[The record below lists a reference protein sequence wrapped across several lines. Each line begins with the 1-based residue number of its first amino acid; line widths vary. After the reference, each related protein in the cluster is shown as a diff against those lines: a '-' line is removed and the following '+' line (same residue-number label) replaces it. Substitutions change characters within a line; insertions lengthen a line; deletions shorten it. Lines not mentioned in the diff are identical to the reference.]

1 MVTRIFLCNERSEP
15 DIRTFI
21 SEAMEDIANGE
32 RYIIT
37 WNCGSVQTV
46 KVGDRAYFK
55 RIGSAVQG
63 YFACGQVV
71 AADREYQ
78 LRLKSNRYRELS
90 EAYDV
95 DLYDNCFR
103 VWVAWDSCV
112 DFDHPLRSDQLR
124 QLPQFQGMPL
134 EPQAEAGVFREEY
147 VRLLDREWDRHSQRM
162 AKEGKGLRL
171 VDVYYRWAREDVN
184 DGAWEDAINSF
195 TQTIRLR
202 PNFVK
207 AYIGRGDVYL
217 GLKQY
222 PEAIADFG
230 QAIYLQPDKAK
241 EAYYKRGLAYLKLGQ
256 NEQALADLQEAIAI
270 DPQYLEAYLALGN
283 SYFKLKSYE
292 QAIANYSQLI
302 NLDASFGNAL
312 YRRGRCYFIL
322 KEFANAIKDFTEAI
336 ALNPELADA
345 YYYRGLAQTELHQ
358 TANAIADLQQAI
370 RLYREQGK
378 TDKLERTKQFLETL
392 EPSEPI
398 TPNLPA
404 KEILQIPETATS
416 RMDEAIPPESPQVIT
431 KTEIQVVEKPV
442 EKIVEKFIEVEK
454 EKLVVLNI
462 GERSPTE
469 KTALVAVTSH
479 YAQDGWQVRPVSK
492 AECGYDLHCTK
503 GDRQEEVLIKHIDQ
517 PEQPFS
523 ITTSEVEAIRDQP
536 NFVLWVVS
544 VNSDYDHPICQR
556 WSGAEILQR
565 FDLQPVEFVAKIKA
579 PELAYASETTAEVS
593 DA

>member
-21 SEAMEDIANGE
+21 SEAMEDIADGE

-55 RIGSAVQG
+55 RIGSSVQG

-95 DLYDNCFR
+95 DLYDNTFR

-184 DGAWEDAINSF
+184 DGAWEEAINSF
-195 TQTIRLR
+195 TQAIRLR
-202 PNFVK
+202 PNFTR

-217 GLKQY
+217 GLKRY
-222 PEAIADFG
+222 PEAIADFS
-230 QAIYLQPDKAK
+230 QAIYLQPEKAK
-241 EAYYKRGLAYLKLGQ
+241 EAYYKRGLAYLKQEQ
-256 NEQALADLQEAIAI
+256 NEQGLADLREATAI
-270 DPQYLEAYLALGN
+270 DPQYQEAILALGN
-283 SYFKLKSYE
+283 AYFKLKSYE
-292 QAIANYSQLI
+292 QAIASYSQLI
-302 NLDASFGNAL
+302 HLDPSFGNAL
-312 YRRGRCYFIL
+312 YRRGRCYFLL
-322 KEFANAIKDFTEAI
+322 KEFANAVKDFSEAI
-336 ALNPELADA
+336 AINPELADA
-345 YYYRGLAQTELHQ
+345 HYYRGLAQAELNQ
-358 TANAIADLQQAI
+358 NASAAVDLQQAI
-370 RLYREQGK
+370 DLYRQQGK
-378 TDKLERTKQFLETL
+378 ADKLERAKQFLDTL
-392 EPSEPI
+392 ELSESTP
-398 TPNLPA
+398 PNLPN
-404 KEILQIPETATS
+404 KEILQIPETTTSASRPDPATPDS
-416 RMDEAIPPESPQVIT
+416 EPQV
-431 KTEIQVVEKPV
+431 IQVVEKPV
-442 EKIVEKFIEVEK
+442 EKIVEKFIEIER

-462 GERSPTE
+462 GERSPSE
-469 KTALVAVTSH
+469 KTALVAVTSN
-479 YAQDGWQVRPVSK
+479 YSQDGWQVRPVSK
-492 AECGYDLHCTK
+492 VECGYDLHCTK

-523 ITTSEVEAIRDQP
+523 ITTSEVEAARRQP

-544 VNSDYDHPICQR
+544 TNSDSEHPVCQR
-556 WSGAEILQR
+556 WSGAEILQQ
-565 FDLQPVEFVAKIKA
+565 FDLQPVEFVAKIKTET
-579 PELAYASETTAEVS
+579 PASTS

>member
-21 SEAMEDIANGE
+21 REAMEDIANGE

-78 LRLKSNRYRELS
+78 LRLKASRYRELS

-134 EPQAEAGVFREEY
+134 EPQSDAGVFREEY
-147 VRLLDREWDRHSQRM
+147 VRLLDREWERHSYRM
-162 AKEGKGLRL
+162 AREGKGLRL
-171 VDVYYRWAREDVN
+171 VDVYYRWGREDME
-184 DGAWEDAINSF
+184 DEAWEEAINSF
-195 TQTIRLR
+195 TQAIRLR

-217 GLKQY
+217 ALKRY

-230 QAIYLQPDKAK
+230 QAIYLQPEKAK
-241 EAYYKRGLAYLKLGQ
+241 EAYYKRGLAHLKQGQ
-256 NEQALADLQEAIAI
+256 NEQALADLQEAIAL
-270 DPQYLEAYLALGN
+270 DPAFLDALYALAN
-283 SYFKLKSYE
+283 AYFKLKSYE
-292 QAIANYSQLI
+292 QAIASYSQLI
-302 NLDASFGNAL
+302 AQDASFGNAL

-322 KEFANAIKDFTEAI
+322 KEFANAIKDFREAI

-345 YYYRGLAQTELHQ
+345 YYYRGLAHSELQ
-358 TANAIADLQQAI
+358 ETATATADLQQAVV
-370 RLYREQGK
+370 LYRQQGK
-378 TDKLERTKQFLETL
+378 TDKLERAQQFLETL
-392 EPSEPI
+392 EPSEPV

-404 KEILQIPETATS
+404 KEILQIPEAT
-416 RMDEAIPPESPQVIT
+416 T
-431 KTEIQVVEKPV
+431 KTELQV
-442 EKIVEKFIEVEK
+442 VEK
-454 EKLVVLNI
+454 EKLVVVNI
-462 GERSPTE
+462 GERSASE

-479 YAQDGWQVRPVSK
+479 YAQEGWDVRPVSK
-492 AECGYDLHCTK
+492 ADCGYDLHCTK

-517 PEQPFS
+517 PEQPFC
-523 ITTSEVEAIRDQP
+523 ITTSEVEAVRQQP
-536 NFVLWVVS
+536 NLVLWVVS
-544 VNSDYDHPICQR
+544 INGEDGSPRCQR
-556 WSGAEILQR
+556 WSGAEILEQ
-565 FDLQPVEFVAKIKA
+565 FDLQPVEFVAKIKQ
-579 PELAYASETTAEVS
+579 PEMA
-593 DA
+593 DANGA

>member
-21 SEAMEDIANGE
+21 SEAMEDIADGE

-55 RIGSAVQG
+55 RIGSSVQG

-78 LRLKSNRYRELS
+78 LRLKASRYRELS

-112 DFDHPLRSDQLR
+112 DFDQPLRSDQLR

-162 AKEGKGLRL
+162 AKEGKGMRL

-184 DGAWEDAINSF
+184 DGAWEEAINSF
-195 TQTIRLR
+195 TQSIRLR

-222 PEAIADFG
+222 AEAIADFG

-241 EAYYKRGLAYLKLGQ
+241 EAYYKRGLAHLKQGQ
-256 NEQALADLQEAIAI
+256 NEQALADLQEAITI

-292 QAIANYSQLI
+292 QAITNYSQLI

-312 YRRGRCYFIL
+312 YRRGRCHFIL

-345 YYYRGLAQTELHQ
+345 YYYRGLAHTEINQT
-358 TANAIADLQQAI
+358 NSAIADLQQAVS
-370 RLYREQGK
+370 LYGEQGK
-378 TDKLERTKQFLETL
+378 TDKLERAKQFLETL
-392 EPSEPI
+392 EPSE

-404 KEILQIPETATS
+404 KEILQIPEVTTS
-416 RMDEAIPPESPQVIT
+416 RLDESPQVIT
-431 KTEIQVVEKPV
+431 KTEIQIVEKPV

-462 GERSPTE
+462 GELSPRE
-469 KTALVAVTSH
+469 KTALVAVTNH

-492 AECGYDLHCTK
+492 ADCGYDLHCTK

-523 ITTSEVEAIRDQP
+523 ITTSEIEAVRHQP
-536 NFVLWVVS
+536 DFVLWVVS
-544 VNSDYDHPICQR
+544 VNSDNDHPICQR

-565 FDLQPVEFVAKIKA
+565 FDLQPVEFVAKIKNLEPA
-579 PELAYASETTAEVS
+579 LPIEEVAEVS
-593 DA
+593 DG